1 MTSARAT
8 GLRATRGFACGTA
21 GVRRTVTPMGEEA
34 SYCERCW
41 SVVPT
46 PFGERHDA
54 WHASGRP
61 WLEFFDER
69 ELEAW
74 SSASPTAP

>member
-1 MTSARAT
+1 MR
-8 GLRATRGFACGTA
+8 
-21 GVRRTVTPMGEEA
+21 EEA

-41 SVVPT
+41 SVVPA

-54 WHASGRP
+54 WHDSGRH

-69 ELEAW
+69 ELERW
-74 SSASPTAP
+74 STASEAS